1 MLPCVTCSPH
11 TVLHHL
17 IVSRGTMWVI
27 LVLILVVE
35 LRAAHVCTSGWNK
48 RAEDDPPRL
57 QKLSSRVRLY
67 PVDPVKECQLTLTRI
82 NSTIGCFSC
91 YKNGVKMCENNASLL
106 TNALFSCLTWCF
118 LAQVQ
123 LYSSVIMCSLS
134 LQCGNTCAPAYE
146 RRSLFVPKHRFYCEH
161 TFKCLSAQLGLRAA
175 RLCSAPAAV
184 IQPDLT
190 DRMWAELN
198 MKIVF
203 HTARQMLWG

>member
-161 TFKCLSAQLGLRAA
+161 TFKCLSALSSDSEPLVSA
-175 RLCSAPAAV
+175 RLLLLLFSL
-184 IQPDLT
+184 IWLT
-190 DRMWAELN
+190 GCELSLIW
-198 MKIVF
+198 K
-203 HTARQMLWG
+203 

>member
-91 YKNGVKMCENNASLL
+91 YKNGVKVCENNASLL

-118 LAQVQ
+118 LARVQ

-146 RRSLFVPKHRFYCEH
+146 RHSLFVPKHRFYCEH
-161 TFKCLSAQLGLRAA
+161 TFKCLSALSSDSEPLVSA
-175 RLCSAPAAV
+175 RLLLLLFSL
-184 IQPDLT
+184 IWLT
-190 DRMWAELN
+190 GCELSFIW
-198 MKIVF
+198 K
-203 HTARQMLWG
+203 

>member
-106 TNALFSCLTWCF
+106 TNTLFSCLTWCF

-161 TFKCLSAQLGLRAA
+161 TFKCLSALSSDSEPLVSA
-175 RLCSAPAAV
+175 RLLLLLFSL
-184 IQPDLT
+184 IWLT
-190 DRMWAELN
+190 GCELSFIW
-198 MKIVF
+198 K
-203 HTARQMLWG
+203 

>member
-91 YKNGVKMCENNASLL
+91 YKNGVKMCGNNASLL

-118 LAQVQ
+118 LARVQ

-161 TFKCLSAQLGLRAA
+161 TFKCLSALSSDSEPLVSA
-175 RLCSAPAAV
+175 RLLLLLFSL
-184 IQPDLT
+184 IWLT
-190 DRMWAELN
+190 GCELSLIW
-198 MKIVF
+198 K
-203 HTARQMLWG
+203 

>member
-118 LAQVQ
+118 LARVQ

-161 TFKCLSAQLGLRAA
+161 TFKCLSALSSDSEPLVSA
-175 RLCSAPAAV
+175 RLLLLLFSL
-184 IQPDLT
+184 IWLT
-190 DRMWAELN
+190 GCELSFIW
-198 MKIVF
+198 K
-203 HTARQMLWG
+203 

>member
-11 TVLHHL
+11 TVLHRL

-91 YKNGVKMCENNASLL
+91 YKNGVKMCGNNASLL

-118 LAQVQ
+118 LARVQ

-161 TFKCLSAQLGLRAA
+161 TFKCLSALSSDSEPLVSAQLL
-175 RLCSAPAAV
+175 LLLFSL
-184 IQPDLT
+184 IWLT
-190 DRMWAELN
+190 GCELSFIW
-198 MKIVF
+198 K
-203 HTARQMLWG
+203 

>member
-11 TVLHHL
+11 TVLHRL

-118 LAQVQ
+118 LARVQ

-161 TFKCLSAQLGLRAA
+161 TFKCLSALSSDSEPLVSA
-175 RLCSAPAAV
+175 RLLLLLFSL
-184 IQPDLT
+184 IWLT
-190 DRMWAELN
+190 GCELSFIW
-198 MKIVF
+198 K
-203 HTARQMLWG
+203 

>member
-27 LVLILVVE
+27 LVLIFVVE

-106 TNALFSCLTWCF
+106 TNTLFSCLTWCF

-161 TFKCLSAQLGLRAA
+161 TFKCLSALSSDSEPLVSA
-175 RLCSAPAAV
+175 RLLLLLFSL
-184 IQPDLT
+184 IWLT
-190 DRMWAELN
+190 GCELSFIW
-198 MKIVF
+198 K
-203 HTARQMLWG
+203 

>member
-11 TVLHHL
+11 TVLHRL

-106 TNALFSCLTWCF
+106 TNTLFSCLTWCF

-161 TFKCLSAQLGLRAA
+161 TFKCLSALSSDSEPLVSA
-175 RLCSAPAAV
+175 RLLLLLFSL
-184 IQPDLT
+184 IWLT
-190 DRMWAELN
+190 GCELSFIW
-198 MKIVF
+198 K
-203 HTARQMLWG
+203 

>member
-35 LRAAHVCTSGWNK
+35 LRAAHVCTSGWNN

-91 YKNGVKMCENNASLL
+91 YKNGVKVCENNASLL
-106 TNALFSCLTWCF
+106 TNALFSCLRWCF
-118 LAQVQ
+118 LARVQ

-161 TFKCLSAQLGLRAA
+161 TFKCLSALSSDSEPLVSA
-175 RLCSAPAAV
+175 RLLLLLFSL
-184 IQPDLT
+184 IWLT
-190 DRMWAELN
+190 GCELSFIW
-198 MKIVF
+198 K
-203 HTARQMLWG
+203 

>member
-106 TNALFSCLTWCF
+106 TNTLFSCLTWCF

-161 TFKCLSAQLGLRAA
+161 TFKCLSALSSDSEPLVSA
-175 RLCSAPAAV
+175 RLLLLLFSL
-184 IQPDLT
+184 IWLT
-190 DRMWAELN
+190 GCELSLIW
-198 MKIVF
+198 K
-203 HTARQMLWG
+203 

>member
-91 YKNGVKMCENNASLL
+91 YKNGVKMCGNNASLL

-118 LAQVQ
+118 LARVQ

-161 TFKCLSAQLGLRAA
+161 TFKCLSALSSDSEPLVSA
-175 RLCSAPAAV
+175 RLLLLLFSL
-184 IQPDLT
+184 IWLT
-190 DRMWAELN
+190 GCELSFIW
-198 MKIVF
+198 K
-203 HTARQMLWG
+203 

>member
-11 TVLHHL
+11 TVLHRL

-91 YKNGVKMCENNASLL
+91 YKNGVKMCGNNASLL

-118 LAQVQ
+118 LARVQ
-123 LYSSVIMCSLS
+123 LYSSVIMCNLS

-161 TFKCLSAQLGLRAA
+161 TFKCLSALSSDSEPLVSA
-175 RLCSAPAAV
+175 RLLLLLFSL
-184 IQPDLT
+184 IWLT
-190 DRMWAELN
+190 GCELSFIW
-198 MKIVF
+198 K
-203 HTARQMLWG
+203 

>member
-91 YKNGVKMCENNASLL
+91 YKNGVKVCENNASLL

-118 LAQVQ
+118 LARVQ

-161 TFKCLSAQLGLRAA
+161 TFKCLSALSSDSEPLVSA
-175 RLCSAPAAV
+175 RLLLLLFSL
-184 IQPDLT
+184 IWLT
-190 DRMWAELN
+190 GCELSFIW
-198 MKIVF
+198 K
-203 HTARQMLWG
+203 